1 MEQSEKPTGTQVYAI
16 IQKEILANTLPSRP
30 VKQAPR
36 MLVGII
42 SMLEN
47 LVVSELTSVYHRIHA
62 WWILV
67 QSWGTL
73 RFDDHRGSSRKT
85 CHLLEVHCRL
95 D

>member
-1 MEQSEKPTGTQVYAI
+1 MEEVAGVEQSETLTGTQVYAI

-30 VKQAPR
+30 VKQAAR

-47 LVVSELTSVYHRIHA
+47 LVVSELSSVIHRIYA

-67 QSWGTL
+67 Q
-73 RFDDHRGSSRKT
+73 
-85 CHLLEVHCRL
+85 
-95 D
+95 

>member
-1 MEQSEKPTGTQVYAI
+1 MEEVAGVEQSDKLTGTQVYAI

-47 LVVSELTSVYHRIHA
+47 LVVSELTSVYHRIE
-62 WWILV
+62 
-67 QSWGTL
+67 
-73 RFDDHRGSSRKT
+73 GSSRKT